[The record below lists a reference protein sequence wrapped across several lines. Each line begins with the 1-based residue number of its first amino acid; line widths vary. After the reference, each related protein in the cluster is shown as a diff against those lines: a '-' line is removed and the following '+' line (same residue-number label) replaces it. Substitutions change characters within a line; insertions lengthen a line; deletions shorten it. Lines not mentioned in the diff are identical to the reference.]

1 MRTSVVSHA
10 KTLGYEPTSCRAPV
24 ATVNISLE
32 TDSPTK
38 TMPAGTA
45 FTTTV
50 DGTSFQFVTIADI
63 TASNIGNTVAFDST
77 SLYEGTYV
85 TIKYIVDTS
94 DVEQRF
100 ILTDNRA
107 DTSTLTVKFKTQLT
121 ILI

>member
-1 MRTSVVSHA
+1 MEHH
-10 KTLGYEPTSCRAPV
+10 Y
-24 ATVNISLE
+24 
-32 TDSPTK
+32 
-38 TMPAGTA
+38 
-45 FTTTV
+45 
-50 DGTSFQFVTIADI
+50 QFVTIADI

-107 DTSTLTVKFKTQLT
+107 DTTTLRVRVQTQLT
-121 ILI
+121 DSTCNNLYKSNRYNTTLCNKFCILFTRGRERKI